1 MFLVLF
7 FGLLVSLFFPNH
19 LVSWFLYF
27 VSRRNCSSKKNKQ
40 TKKNT
45 LKNSIGLVG
54 FLSFYYLFIC
64 GCAGSLL
71 LCAGCLE
78 LWRVGEEGLLFLSGH
93 GLLIAVASLV
103 ELVEHAL

>member
-1 MFLVLF
+1 MA
-7 FGLLVSLFFPNH
+7 
-19 LVSWFLYF
+19 SWFHFFSPTILSHGF
-27 VSRRNCSSKKNKQ
+27 CILFPEETAPAKKTNKQ

-54 FLSFYYLFIC
+54 VLSFYYLFIC